1 MYPYQTKIRGL
12 GARPKFTWLGDN
24 KHMMFMRCSMQSA
37 NKDRDQPPGEA
48 VEGKLVPP
56 EATLKGVRLDGNQQG
71 PKPGS
76 ESRGC
81 FDLEQGCC

>member
-1 MYPYQTKIRGL
+1 
-12 GARPKFTWLGDN
+12 
-24 KHMMFMRCSMQSA
+24 MQSE

-48 VEGKLVPP
+48 VEGKPVPP
-56 EATLKGVRLDGNQQG
+56 EGTLKGVRLDGNEQG
-71 PKPGS
+71 RQPGS